1 LNVLVAED
9 EPDVQILYKYTLE
22 DRGHNAILTNNG
34 NECLKTYQEQYK
46 HKKQSPSFFDVVILD
61 YRMPGRM
68 NGVDVAREIL
78 DMNPKQRIIL
88 VTAHAKET
96 LESSIKKL
104 KRIIELI
111 QKPFSPQAL
120 IDTIEDKEEYE
131 GVKSLVGKIN
141 EIEKTTGGNEKLLQK
156 DSPSSEQIRDIFE
169 TLKKIQKGR
178 TF

>member
-1 LNVLVAED
+1 MNILIAED
-9 EPDVQILYKYTLE
+9 EQDVRTLYKYTLE

-34 NECLKTYQEQYK
+34 DDCLKTYHERYK
-46 HKKQSPSFFDVVILD
+46 HKRYNSSFFDVVILD
-61 YRMPGRM
+61 YRMPGEM
-68 NGVDVAREIL
+68 NGIDVAREIL

-96 LESSIKKL
+96 LESSIKQL

-120 IDTIEDKEEYE
+120 IETIEDNEEYE
-131 GVKSLVGKIN
+131 RVKSLVGKIN
-141 EIEKTTGGNEKLLQK
+141 EIEKTTARKEKPSQQ
-156 DSPSSEQIRDIFE
+156 DGPSSEQIMDIFE
-169 TLKKIQKGR
+169 TLKKIHRGR